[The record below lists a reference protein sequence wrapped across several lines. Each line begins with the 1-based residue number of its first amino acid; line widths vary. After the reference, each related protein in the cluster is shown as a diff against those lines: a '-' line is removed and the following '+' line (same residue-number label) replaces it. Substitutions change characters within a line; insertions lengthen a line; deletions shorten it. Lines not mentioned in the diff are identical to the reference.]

1 MGRPSWLRKAP
12 HQLTHTHGPYE
23 PSGKITHSLPEEMDA
38 NVAEMLF
45 YFAVNRARQP
55 LSSPYIPWLESD
67 TLIPPPAEEI
77 HTQLSK

>member
-1 MGRPSWLRKAP
+1 
-12 HQLTHTHGPYE
+12 
-23 PSGKITHSLPEEMDA
+23 MDA